1 MADCLVITGATATGK
16 TAVAIEVAEQL
27 NGEIISFD
35 SRQIYQQMDIGT
47 AKPTAAERA
56 RVPHHGIDLLPP
68 SKRYNAGKFAE
79 DARSWLRDIQARGK
93 VPLLVGGTGFFLR
106 ALTHPLF
113 DEPEIED
120 ARKEALKHVLN
131 LKPRTEL
138 VA

>member
-68 SKRYNAGKFAE
+68 
-79 DARSWLRDIQARGK
+79 
-93 VPLLVGGTGFFLR
+93 
-106 ALTHPLF
+106 
-113 DEPEIED
+113 
-120 ARKEALKHVLN
+120 
-131 LKPRTEL
+131 
-138 VA
+138 